1 MTPKTIRR
9 AMLVIIWVVTLCS
22 FSLSFAGIQSL
33 GVASGYAPW
42 LASLLPI
49 CLDGLVLA
57 GSIVILDA
65 EARGLSNRYGWL
77 ITLVGVSA
85 SVAANVASAM
95 SSGITAQLVH
105 ALPPVVLALTL
116 EAWLAT
122 MRGSVRQ
129 QNETEALEAIRLA
142 EQQAMEAE
150 KVAEEQAAA
159 EREAAQQARAEQI
172 ARKKSAVSGEKV
184 KALRDQGFTWR
195 EVAAA
200 LGVSEHAAQRALKEV
215 ITLEEPEWAD
225 DVA

>member
-9 AMLVIIWVVTLCS
+9 AMLAIIWVVSLSS
-22 FSLSFAGIQSL
+22 FSLSFAGVQSL
-33 GVASGYAPW
+33 GIAAGYNIW

-65 EARGLSNRYGWL
+65 EVRGLSKRYGWL

-85 SVAANVASAM
+85 SVGVNIASAM

-129 QNETEALEAIRLA
+129 KV
-142 EQQAMEAE
+142 EAE
-150 KVAEEQAAA
+150 GIEAQRLAEEQAEA
-159 EREAAQQARAEQI
+159 EREASRQARAEFVSK
-172 ARKKSAVSGEKV
+172 RNAVNGEKV
-184 KALRDQGFTWR
+184 KALRDQGFTWK

-200 LGVSEHAAQRALKEV
+200 LSVSEHAAQRALKEV
-215 ITLEEPEWAD
+215 TTLATPEWAE
-225 DVA
+225 DVETA